1 MTNCPSCQHP
11 RLVHD
16 SWGCKLQCS
25 CGVSIVYLTPLLP
38 SQPDRVT
45 EDKLIEHGNALVLEI
60 ERRRELEVEELHRRA
75 VLELAPPPAVPEELL
90 Q

>member
-25 CGVSIVYLTPLLP
+25 CGVSIIYLTPLLP
-38 SQPDRVT
+38 SQPSDDSET
-45 EDKLIEHGNALVLEI
+45 KLIEHGNAVVQQV
-60 ERRRELEVEELHRRA
+60 ERRRELEIEELHRRA
-75 VLELAPPPAVPEELL
+75 ILELAPPPSVPVELL

>member
-1 MTNCPSCQHP
+1 MTDCPSCKHP

-25 CGVSIVYLTPLLP
+25 CGVSIIYLTPLLP
-38 SQPDRVT
+38 SQPDRASQ
-45 EDKLIEHGNALVLEI
+45 DKLIEHGNALVQEN
-60 ERRRELEVEELHRRA
+60 ERKRELEIEELHRRA
-75 VLELAPPPAVPEELL
+75 VMDLAPPMMVPPTLL